1 MSSTVRRV
9 LAAFA
14 ILGLGAST
22 AASWVHYRLIQNPDY
37 SSFCDVNSTISC
49 KQAYLSA
56 YGSIA
61 GIPVAILGVLF
72 FALILLLIQ
81 ATPPPDAK
89 RGTEAAPAAILVLST
104 VALGM
109 VKSTG

>member
-1 MSSTVRRV
+1 IAASVYVIECRDAMRASGRGNARLTRPTCAGTTDSTMSVTVRRV

-14 ILGLGAST
+14 MLGLGAST
-22 AASWVHYRLIQNPDY
+22 AASWVHYHLIQNSDY

-56 YGSIA
+56 YGSLA

-72 FALILLLIQ
+72 F
-81 ATPPPDAK
+81 
-89 RGTEAAPAAILVLST
+89 
-104 VALGM
+104 
-109 VKSTG
+109 